1 MVCMCACAYV
11 YPCMLSV
18 SSCEYWDISPVGPG
32 VTNLPR
38 CDARRKRNG
47 MRDRVERKKKNPQ
60 IARDSK
66 ICLDYD
72 SAPRSFFTPF
82 SMVSVDDRLS
92 FEAWEMRMK
101 TVVLISFRQKYS
113 EKWRLTPLRRIFG
126 DPERNV
132 LLGEE
137 VYYPSREFLF
147 RVNTWKCTSAWWR
160 GG

>member
-1 MVCMCACAYV
+1 
-11 YPCMLSV
+11 MLSV

-47 MRDRVERKKKNPQ
+47 TRDRVERKKKNPQ

-72 SAPRSFFTPF
+72 SGPRGVFFTPF

-92 FEAWEMRMK
+92 FEAWEMRIK
-101 TVVLISFRQKYS
+101 TVVLISFRQKLQRKMETDAFKKNLWRS
-113 EKWRLTPLRRIFG
+113 REKRCTRGRSLLPVSRI
-126 DPERNV
+126 PVSCEH
-132 LLGEE
+132 LE
-137 VYYPSREFLF
+137 VYERVMAWWITLF
-147 RVNTWKCTSAWWR
+147 RVVC
-160 GG
+160 